1 VDLEEEPGVARASR
15 PLWSVECGSL
25 LPLCSCR
32 SLLRG
37 RPQLAAGCFN
47 RVRRG
52 DPEAARLQNRLE
64 SGEDGWI
71 VAECLSL
78 PGCVSQGR
86 TEKEAF
92 DNIRE
97 AILLWLET
105 EVEKRTVSL
114 PADAKVLEVTI

>member
-1 VDLEEEPGVARASR
+1 M
-15 PLWSVECGSL
+15 
-25 LPLCSCR
+25 
-32 SLLRG
+32 
-37 RPQLAAGCFN
+37 
-47 RVRRG
+47 
-52 DPEAARLQNRLE
+52 
-64 SGEDGWI
+64 
-71 VAECLSL
+71 AECLSL

>member
-1 VDLEEEPGVARASR
+1 MTFKIV
-15 PLWSVECGSL
+15 
-25 LPLCSCR
+25 
-32 SLLRG
+32 
-37 RPQLAAGCFN
+37 
-47 RVRRG
+47 
-52 DPEAARLQNRLE
+52 LE

-71 VAECLSL
+71 VAECPSL

-86 TEKEAF
+86 TEKEAV

-114 PADAKVLEVTI
+114 PANAKVLEVTV